1 MNYNFGGLRFQRI
14 YFLVFSA
21 EIYFRWCAL
30 PGEKTKCDDF
40 MKHVN
45 MTAQNMS
52 LAVKTSCVDG
62 TDPDDCMEKIK
73 NSEADLV
80 TLSGGDTYSA
90 GKLKLDLPG
99 W

>member
-1 MNYNFGGLRFQRI
+1 
-14 YFLVFSA
+14 
-21 EIYFRWCAL
+21 
-30 PGEKTKCDDF
+30 
-40 MKHVN
+40 

-52 LAVKTSCVDG
+52 LAIKTSCVDG